1 MDRSAGAVIGIAA
14 VIFGCWVACTPVGDM
29 AGRIRTPEKPKIIF
43 DTDMGPD
50 YDDVGAITVLHALA
64 DSGECELLATVA
76 SDRHPSVAPTIALFN
91 RYFGRDTLPV
101 GIAVPDAPELMASN
115 GWNDSL
121 INRYAPELR
130 NRDFPD
136 AVRLYRQVLAGQPD
150 TSVTVVTVGFLSN
163 LAALLTSGPDQY
175 SALTGEKLVQKKVK
189 KLVAMAGAF
198 PEGSEFNV
206 NQHPEASS
214 IVFSQWPRP
223 ILFSGFEVGVRIM
236 TGKQVGSRTGDDP
249 VTYAYRYN
257 LETYDGKP
265 AEHRNS
271 WDQTAVLA
279 AIRDPE
285 ESFYVNGPGRF
296 IVRPDGSNTWDPAG
310 NTEHYFLVHKF
321 PYVQLADRIEGLMLH
336 VPEAR

>member
-1 MDRSAGAVIGIAA
+1 
-14 VIFGCWVACTPVGDM
+14 
-29 AGRIRTPEKPKIIF
+29 KIIF

-101 GIAVPDAPELMASN
+101 GIAVPDAPELMAPN

-163 LAALLTSGPDQY
+163 LAALLTS
-175 SALTGEKLVQKKVK
+175 
-189 KLVAMAGAF
+189 
-198 PEGSEFNV
+198 
-206 NQHPEASS
+206 
-214 IVFSQWPRP
+214 
-223 ILFSGFEVGVRIM
+223 
-236 TGKQVGSRTGDDP
+236 
-249 VTYAYRYN
+249 
-257 LETYDGKP
+257 
-265 AEHRNS
+265 
-271 WDQTAVLA
+271 
-279 AIRDPE
+279 
-285 ESFYVNGPGRF
+285 
-296 IVRPDGSNTWDPAG
+296 
-310 NTEHYFLVHKF
+310 
-321 PYVQLADRIEGLMLH
+321 
-336 VPEAR
+336 